1 MRPAFCLRTCVIAL
15 LVLLTACSPAAAPP
29 PISTEPPVPTAVPPT
44 VTIVPTKT
52 SKPPQ
57 QPIKGKFD
65 VGGYSLY
72 LECDGVGSPTT
83 VLDAGMG
90 RDSTNWL
97 TVFMMLESKTRVC
110 AYDRAGQGQSDPP
123 PQESRT
129 TKDMVEDLHKLLAAA
144 KEEGPY
150 VLVGHSLAGFNVLLY
165 GDKYPQEVAGLIL
178 LDSAAAGDPDIFL
191 AVMPTPAPD
200 ENYNITRFRNGLTST
215 DPLPERFDWNAST
228 AQVRAIKSLG
238 DIPLIVVTADPA
250 QRDFDVPDEL
260 NQKLAQAF
268 LDAHKEYANLS
279 TNDSLVIAPTA
290 LHNIQQATPQ
300 FVVDT
305 VLKALEAT
313 RQK

>member
-1 MRPAFCLRTCVIAL
+1 MCFAFRLRTCAIVL
-15 LVLLTACSPAAAPP
+15 LVVLVACSPAATPLSPTDLPIPTTAPP
-29 PISTEPPVPTAVPPT
+29 TATIAPTNTP
-44 VTIVPTKT
+44 
-52 SKPPQ
+52 KPLQ

-72 LECDGVGSPTT
+72 LECEGTGSPTT

-90 RDSTNWL
+90 GDSTAWI
-97 TVFMMLESKTRVC
+97 TVFMMLEPKTRVC
-110 AYDRAGQGQSDPP
+110 VYDRAGQGQSDPLTQP
-123 PQESRT
+123 SRT

-150 VLVGHSLAGFNVLLY
+150 VLVGHSLAGFNVLFY
-165 GDKYPQEVAGLIL
+165 GDKHPQEVAGLVLI
-178 LDSAAAGDPDIFL
+178 DSAASGDPDIFL

-200 ENYNITRFRNGLTST
+200 ENYDITRFRNGLTST
-215 DPLPERFDWNAST
+215 DPLPERFDWNTST

-250 QRDFDVPDEL
+250 QRDFGVPDEL

-268 LDAHKEYANLS
+268 LKAHKEYAALS
-279 TNDSLVIAPTA
+279 SNGSLIIAPTA
-290 LHNIQQATPQ
+290 LHNVQQAAPQ
-300 FVVDT
+300 LVVDT
-305 VLKALEAT
+305 ILKVLEAA